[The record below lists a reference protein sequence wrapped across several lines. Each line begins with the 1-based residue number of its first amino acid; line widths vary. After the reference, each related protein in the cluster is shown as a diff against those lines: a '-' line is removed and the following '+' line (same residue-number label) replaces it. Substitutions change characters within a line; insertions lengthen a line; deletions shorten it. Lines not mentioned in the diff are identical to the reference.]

1 MHALTAVLWMAA
13 VAADP
18 ANPGVSSV
26 DDSLR
31 IETLKLE
38 SPRQAGSTRI
48 RVLRPEGVKAGEQLR
63 VVYVLPVEA
72 GGGQRYGDGLTE
84 IHRKRLHE
92 KHHVLCAAPE
102 FHDLPWYADHPTDP
116 RLAQESYV
124 LKDVLPRIEKDF
136 DVIKERRGRLLLGF
150 SKSGYGAFSLL
161 LRNPETF
168 ERAVAW
174 DAPLAM
180 PDRNRFG
187 AAPIYGSDENFE
199 KYRLFPLLEKR
210 SELLSTGQP
219 VRLALTGWANF
230 RDDHVR
236 AHEFLDQHKIA
247 HEYRDE
253 KNAPHDWHSGWV
265 ERSMNWLCRPD
276 AP

>member
-1 MHALTAVLWMAA
+1 MQALAAVLLMAA
-13 VAADP
+13 FADP
-18 ANPGVSSV
+18 ANAGEPSP
-26 DDSLR
+26 DDTPRVETIR
-31 IETLKLE
+31 IE
-38 SPRQAGSTRI
+38 SPRQAGPTRL
-48 RVLRPEGVKAGEQLR
+48 RVLRPDGVRSGERLR

-92 KHHVLCAAPE
+92 KHRVLCVAPE

-116 RLAQESYV
+116 RLAQESYF
-124 LKDVLPRIEKDF
+124 LKDVLPRIENEF
-136 DVIKERRGRLLLGF
+136 DVVKERRGRLLLGF

-180 PDRNRFG
+180 ADRNRFG

-210 SELLSTGQP
+210 AGLLSRSQP
-219 VRLALTGWANF
+219 PRLALTGWENF
-230 RDDHVR
+230 RNDHIQT
-236 AHEFLDQHKIA
+236 HEFLDQLKIA
-247 HEYRDE
+247 HEYRDV
-253 KNAPHDWHSGWV
+253 KSSPHDWNSGWV
-265 ERSMNWLCRPD
+265 EWSMGWLCRPD